1 MEIVSFEPTSS
12 GKSKDLSKEN
22 SNAAIDANNN
32 LDNWT
37 IRDQLMLIS
46 FAIVNGDS
54 NWSYVCDQMNKFGQ
68 KKKTSAQCSKKY
80 RQIIN
85 DFLNKTEKSEQKN
98 QLIDLRKIYKEIA
111 DQRLEELNSSIKS
124 LKNNYE
130 QIVEK
135 INELIYLENNGSTNE
150 PLSSS
155 LKYLITR
162 WIGLNVDI
170 GEETFQE
177 RYNQKLIDK
186 IKLIEANKE
195 LNEHLIS
202 LLEKDD
208 DFKRHEDELLR
219 QAEQEA
225 ELERLRLQQEEEK
238 VEMEKQKYQEQKKLE
253 KQQQQKQQDEQ
264 QDHREQEQK
273 EQEEKIDEELDEQ
286 VKKEQEDIDKVEIKT
301 ESHIEDENSKD
312 SSKFSSEDDMP
323 LLNIV
328 KSKGLLIET
337 IKTKSPSPLPSEKV
351 RRSLRKGTVKTEEAG
366 SPNHM
371 SSSSSTVSTISHKSI
386 SLPCSSL
393 SEQDKDQKNE
403 VKASPSNTSSVY
415 DNLDADDN
423 HEVYKTKKKSQRLQK
438 LSDNEQTTTGAGSM
452 VSSGNLISIKQEP
465 KDGQSEIETN
475 KAANISGSSLSSV
488 SSSKTSEDEKS
499 HRAWKKSI
507 MMILN
512 NIACHKHATIFM
524 HPVKDEIA
532 PGYSTLIHRPID
544 LTTIKKNIETGI
556 TRTTKEFQRDIM
568 LMFTNALMYNST
580 NHNIHRIA
588 LEMFKEVLTD
598 IEQLLNAQ
606 ETLCSADNLDS
617 SVYSI
622 NKSLRYKE
630 MRSSSTAS
638 DGKSSILSNANTSHD
653 TQQDESLAG
662 LFNNKKTHLT
672 RDTKNNSK
680 SSLKDESAANDTASI
695 KSNSSV
701 STPRHSSTRSKN
713 SSLAKLSQQKSPK
726 TLTKKEDTNVSS
738 KKRKQSVSSGTNS
751 LNATLSPPSNNDQSK
766 DREDNAPKSKRRKS
780 GR

>member
-1 MEIVSFEPTSS
+1 MEIVSYEATSS
-12 GKSKDLSKEN
+12 TREKELSNEN
-22 SNAAIDANNN
+22 GDALTDTNNN
-32 LDNWT
+32 VDSWP

-54 NWSYVCDQMNKFGQ
+54 NWSYVCDQMNKFGL

-124 LKNNYE
+124 LKDNYD
-130 QIVEK
+130 QLVAK
-135 INELIYLENNGSTNE
+135 INELIYLENNEPTNK
-150 PLSSS
+150 PLSSN
-155 LKYLITR
+155 LKYLIVR
-162 WIGLNVDI
+162 WLSLNIDI
-170 GEETFQE
+170 GEETFQD
-177 RYNQKLIDK
+177 RYNQKLIEK
-186 IKLIEANKE
+186 IKLIEKEKE
-195 LNEHLIS
+195 LNEHIIS

-219 QAEQEA
+219 QAQQEA
-225 ELERLRLQQEEEK
+225 ELERLRLQQEEE
-238 VEMEKQKYQEQKKLE
+238 EKIEREKKLHQEQIQLE
-253 KQQQQKQQDEQ
+253 KQHQDNDQ
-264 QDHREQEQK
+264 PNDL
-273 EQEEKIDEELDEQ
+273 EQEEKMDEELDEE
-286 VKKEQEDIDKVEIKT
+286 VKNEQEEVNKIEVKI
-301 ESHIEDENSKD
+301 ESQVDDENSKD

-337 IKTKSPSPLPSEKV
+337 TQTKSPSPLPSEKV
-351 RRSLRKGTVKTEEAG
+351 RRSLRKGVTKTEEAS

-371 SSSSSTVSTISHKSI
+371 SSGSSTVSTISHKSV

-393 SEQDKDQKNE
+393 SEQDKEHKNE

-423 HEVYKTKKKSQRLQK
+423 HDVYKTKKKGQK
-438 LSDNEQTTTGAGSM
+438 QQNEPTTNLS
-452 VSSGNLISIKQEP
+452 VSGNLVSIKQEP
-465 KDGQSEIETN
+465 KEGQHEINETN
-475 KAANISGSSLSSV
+475 KAANISGSSFSSV

-532 PGYSTLIHRPID
+532 PGYSALIHRPID

-588 LEMFKEVLTD
+588 LEMFKEVLAD

-606 ETLCSADNLDS
+606 ETLCSSENLDS

-638 DGKSSILSNANTSHD
+638 DGKSSILSNQNTSHD
-653 TQQDESLAG
+653 TPHDESVAG
-662 LFNNKKTHLT
+662 LLSNKKTHLT
-672 RDTKNNSK
+672 RDAKNNSK
-680 SSLKDESAANDTASI
+680 SSLKDESVANDTASI

-701 STPRHSSTRSKN
+701 STPRQSSTRAKN
-713 SSLAKLSQQKSPK
+713 SGLAKLSHQKSPK
-726 TLTKKEDTNVSS
+726 TLAKKEETSVNS
-738 KKRKQSVSSGTNS
+738 KKRKQSVSSGTTS
-751 LNATLSPPSNNDQSK
+751 LNATLSPSNNDQSK
-766 DREDNAPKSKRRKS
+766 DKEEDAPKSKRRKS